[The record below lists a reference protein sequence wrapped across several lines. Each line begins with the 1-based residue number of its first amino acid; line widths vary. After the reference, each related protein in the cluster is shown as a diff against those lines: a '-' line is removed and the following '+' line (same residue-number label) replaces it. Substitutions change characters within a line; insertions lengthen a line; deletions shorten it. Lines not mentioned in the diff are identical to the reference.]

1 MRLRARFVCILAVTV
16 ACGCVIPSVAN
27 AFEPCRD
34 RPTIVGTPGDDV
46 LYGTPGDDVIVGN
59 GGNDKVYAGDG
70 NDIVC
75 MSGTGRD
82 YVRGGNGSDLIY
94 GSYDHGVPNYY
105 RNPVPDTYLTGNAG
119 NDRIE
124 GAGTLAG
131 AEGDDTLYVGSYDT
145 SSQLYGGPG
154 NDRLVA
160 PFGAGTRNVLEGGT
174 GDDSISGGRGRDTIH
189 GGEGNDGLEGRSGD
203 DSLYGESGNDHM
215 YGNAGQDVLFGG
227 AGNDN
232 LYGNENE
239 DFLDGES
246 GNDRLLGGRARD
258 FILGGLGKDYIDGG
272 PSYDRGRT
280 GGQYGD
286 KVIVP
291 IDGITFS

>member
-1 MRLRARFVCILAVTV
+1 LIFAVVAVLA
-16 ACGCVIPSVAN
+16 AAAPSPAS
-27 AFEPCRD
+27 AADCYGRP
-34 RPTIVGTPGDDV
+34 PTIIGTPGNDV
-46 LYGTPGDDVIVGN
+46 IYGTPGDDVILGN

-70 NDIVC
+70 NDIIC
-75 MSGTGRD
+75 TSGTGRD
-82 YVRGGNGSDLIY
+82 YVRGGNGDDAIL
-94 GSYDHGVPNYY
+94 GSYDHGVSNYY
-105 RNPVPDTYLTGNAG
+105 RNPVADTYLTGNAG

-154 NDRLVA
+154 KDRLVA

-174 GDDSISGGRGRDTIH
+174 GDDSISGEGGRDTIH

-203 DSLYGESGNDHM
+203 DSLYGDSGNDHM

-227 AGNDN
+227 TGDDK
-232 LYGNENE
+232 LYGNENP
-239 DFLDGES
+239 DYLNGES
-246 GNDRLLGGRARD
+246 GNDRLFGGRGAD
-258 FILGGLGKDYIDGG
+258 FILGGTGKDYIDGG

-280 GGQYGD
+280 GGQAGD